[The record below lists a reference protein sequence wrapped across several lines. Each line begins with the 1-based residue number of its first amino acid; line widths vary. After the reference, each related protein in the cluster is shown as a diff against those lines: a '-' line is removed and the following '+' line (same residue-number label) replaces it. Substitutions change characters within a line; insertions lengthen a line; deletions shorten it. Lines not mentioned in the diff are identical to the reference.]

1 MSVASAYAALARSNI
16 HVNHIEYSQ
25 EGAPLAIEVGFQL
38 RFTPQLTK
46 IMHAVFAYQPAS
58 LEENLDII
66 KDEVKQIRQYA
77 EVY

>member
-25 EGAPLAIEVGFQL
+25 EGAPLSIEIGFQL

-46 IMHAVFAYQPAS
+46 IMHAVYPCRSLS
-58 LEENLDII
+58 LEENLNII
-66 KDEVKQIRQYA
+66 KDEVKQIREYA
-77 EVY
+77 EVF

>member
-16 HVNHIEYSQ
+16 HVNHIEYSPD
-25 EGAPLAIEVGFQL
+25 GAPISIEVGFQL

-46 IMHAVFAYQPAS
+46 IMHAVFPCQPAS
-58 LEENLDII
+58 LEENLAII

-77 EVY
+77 EVF